1 MNYLDAMELLSQCS
15 LGAVLIDH
23 DSVILSANGMA
34 NDLLHGKGK
43 LEGLYLSDIA
53 PELCEETE
61 APLYA
66 NTAFAE
72 YLLRIPTPAVNDL
85 PDGTQLVVFRNA
97 SNDACHDML
106 INIVNQMN
114 EAVVLCDAASRIWL
128 LNDAAVRLDGVST
141 RDVLGR
147 SVEDVY
153 VMLDGSEM
161 AIPRVIRDRK
171 PLTNLRQYY
180 STSNGN
186 ATDIISNNYPVVQNG
201 QMLGAFNLIT
211 DMSAL
216 ESLHKKVIDLQDKL
230 LHSAK
235 GAAAPDKAAKS
246 PLSADYHFN
255 DIIGRSPAM
264 RDIVA
269 KCQRVAQ
276 SDSSVM
282 IYGETGTGKELFA
295 QSIHNA
301 SRRKNGPFLAINCAA
316 IPENLLES
324 LLFGTEKGAYTGA
337 ERRPGLFEQA
347 SSGTLLLDEIN
358 SMNLGL
364 QSKLLRVL
372 QDGRIRR
379 VGGATEIKVDVRV
392 LSNINIPPQRAL
404 SENILRPDLFY
415 RLSVVTI
422 NIPPLR
428 ARKEDIPVLAKQF
441 IMQCNQQLTRTV
453 RDIDKYT
460 LERFYSYD
468 WPGNVRELQHAI
480 EHAMNIIPY
489 NESFITPEYLPD
501 HIRNLSDTSDPLPM
515 TAAQTVDEASLHS
528 SVKEFERQ
536 TICRSLLENHGN
548 ISAAAR
554 AMQMSRQ
561 NLQYRIKRYG
571 IDVKALLRGEN

>member
-1 MNYLDAMELLSQCS
+1 MDYQEAMELLSQCS
-15 LGAVLIDH
+15 LGALLIAE
-23 DSVILSANGMA
+23 DSMIIKANGMA
-34 NDLLHGKGK
+34 NSLLHGKGR
-43 LEGLYLSDIA
+43 LEGLYLCDIA
-53 PELCEETE
+53 PALCTESETP
-61 APLYA
+61 AYA
-66 NTAFAE
+66 NTAFGE
-72 YLLRIPTPAVNDL
+72 YLLRCPTPVVKGL
-85 PDGTQLVVFRNA
+85 PDGVALVIFRNA

-106 INIVNQMN
+106 MNVVNRMN
-114 EAVVLCDAASRIWL
+114 EAVVLCDTEGRIWL
-128 LNDAAVRLDGVST
+128 LNDAAVKLDGIST
-141 RDVLGR
+141 HDVLGKT
-147 SVEDVY
+147 VEDVY

-180 STSNGN
+180 
-186 ATDIISNNYPVVQNG
+186 ATRYGKSMDIISNNYPIVQNG
-201 QMLGAFNLIT
+201 QMLGAYNLIT

-230 LHSAK
+230 LHSS
-235 GAAAPDKAAKS
+235 DKAPSPKKAKS
-246 PLSADYHFN
+246 PLTAEYHFN

-264 RDIVA
+264 CDIVT
-269 KCQRVAQ
+269 KCQRVAK

-301 SRRKNGPFLAINCAA
+301 SRRADGPFLAINCAA

-347 SSGTLLLDEIN
+347 SGGTLLLDEIN
-358 SMNLGL
+358 SMNIGL

-372 QDGRIRR
+372 QEGRIRR
-379 VGGATEIKVDVRV
+379 VGGSAEIKVDVRV

-404 SENILRPDLFY
+404 SENILRADLFY
-415 RLSVVTI
+415 RLSVVTVT
-422 NIPPLR
+422 IPPLR
-428 ARKEDIPVLAKQF
+428 ERKEDISVLSKHF
-441 IMQCNQQLTRTV
+441 IMKCNQQLTRTV

-460 LERFYSYD
+460 LEQFYSYN

-489 NESFITPEYLPD
+489 DEVLITPEYLPD
-501 HIRNLSDTSDPLPM
+501 NIQNTPEEIARP
-515 TAAQTVDEASLHS
+515 AEETVDTESLNS

-536 TICRSLLENHGN
+536 TICRILIENKGN
-548 ISAAAR
+548 IAASAR

-561 NLQYRIKRYG
+561 NLQYRIKRYQ
-571 IDVKALLRGEN
+571 IDVKALMNGAH